1 MMSARDRRL
10 AIEQS
15 LEHESSTLSQIKTQM
30 EQADQATLAMNR
42 GVAELYFFFNVIK
55 IPGRNYK
62 RETLFLSYDPG
73 LPNNSSNSNSI
84 LCSFGSRLD
93 KFRVIS

>member
-15 LEHESSTLSQIKTQM
+15 LEHESSTLSQIKAQM

-42 GVAELYFFFNVIK
+42 EVGELYFNVIK
-55 IPGRNYK
+55 IPGRNYEP
-62 RETLFLSYDPG
+62 RRTFLSYG
-73 LPNNSSNSNSI
+73 
-84 LCSFGSRLD
+84 
-93 KFRVIS
+93 RVY

>member
-1 MMSARDRRL
+1 MSARDRRL

-42 GVAELYFFFNVIK
+42 GVGELYFFFNVIK

-62 RETLFLSYDPG
+62 PESPFIVRPG
-73 LPNNSSNSNSI
+73 LLNNSSNSNSI